1 MKSKVQKCVV
11 MVVMIC
17 LAIISVSF
25 KVTETAY
32 ANEPTAVS
40 EPIYVGEPTVSVS
53 DNQETE
59 MVYAIPV
66 KKNVISTEL
75 VTIPEI
81 EVSEVESKIAKT
93 KLEEIKENLNLY
105 YTDDEILY
113 TTLIVQAEDLV
124 AHSQTIWSAH
134 AWVILGRVGAPG
146 FGADSIIEVLSK
158 PGQFSTWCTKCLVAE
173 PNPEVEEIVRDV
185 FARKILEDLGF
196 SEREVGR
203 TVPATHL
210 FFDNRDGDLYNEFYR
225 FCWGDVYNPFSAP
238 YNPYDN

>member
-1 MKSKVQKCVV
+1 MKSKVQKCVA

-40 EPIYVGEPTVSVS
+40 EPIHVGEPAVSAS
-53 DNQETE
+53 DSQETE
-59 MVYAIPV
+59 RVYVIPV
-66 KKNVISTEL
+66 KKNVISTEP

-185 FARKILEDLGF
+185 FARKILENLGF

-225 FCWGDVYNPFSAP
+225 FCWWDRYDPFMAP
-238 YNPYDN
+238 YNPYST

>member
-32 ANEPTAVS
+32 ANEPT
-40 EPIYVGEPTVSVS
+40 VSVS

-66 KKNVISTEL
+66 KKNVVSTEL

-185 FARKILEDLGF
+185 FARKILENLGF

-225 FCWGDVYNPFSAP
+225 FCWWDRYDPFMAP
-238 YNPYDN
+238 YNPYST